1 MFNMNSQTVNI
12 IHKKINHQQLSAEE
26 IDYVIKG
33 IVNKTIPDYLI
44 SAWLTA
50 VYINDLSID
59 EVYYLTKSMWTHSI
73 HIDLTKVGNNIID
86 KHSAGGVGDKVS
98 LILLPIIAAS
108 GIPVA
113 KLSGRSLGFT
123 GGTIDKLESI
133 GVNTNLTKDQ
143 MVNQLKKYRIFISG
157 QTKVC

>member
-1 MFNMNSQTVNI
+1 MSSHIVNI
-12 IHKKINHQQLSAEE
+12 IHKKINHKQLNEEE

-44 SAWLTA
+44 SALLTA
-50 VYINDLSID
+50 IYINDLSID

-86 KHSAGGVGDKVS
+86 KHSTGGVGDKVS

-108 GIPVA
+108 DIPVA
-113 KLSGRSLGFT
+113 KLSGRGLGFT

-133 GVNTNLTKDQ
+133 GVNTNLTRDH
-143 MVNQLKKYRIFISG
+143 MINPSKKYKIFPMNFF
-157 QTKVC
+157 